1 MAFRVTVL
9 DMETGEERVF
19 VRNACGVICAA
30 VMPKEGEEDKYDGVA
45 AADVAENVPIGTA
58 GLLVRLTEN
67 AVKLV
72 TEKDS
77 RIRQKMAEDDAAWA
91 AAQAEKEATAKK
103 KSAPQEGRQAHG
115 QEGGQVMKLK
125 LTMTNAETGEV
136 LQEETNLD
144 FAMMAYGRKIEEGVD
159 MACRTETR
167 DVTTLAYASF
177 LCGVE
182 DSVKKAVCENKMEE
196 AYTLMN
202 IKTLMDSL
210 ERAKKKDANKTEDAG
225 KKEGEQG

>member
-1 MAFRVTVL
+1 MAFRVTVR

-45 AADVAENVPIGTA
+45 AVNVAENVPIGTA

-91 AAQAEKEATAKK
+91 AVQAEKEATAKK
-103 KSAPQEGRQAHG
+103 KSAPK
-115 QEGGQVMKLK
+115 EGGK
-125 LTMTNAETGEV
+125 
-136 LQEETNLD
+136 
-144 FAMMAYGRKIEEGVD
+144 
-159 MACRTETR
+159 RT
-167 DVTTLAYASF
+167 A
-177 LCGVE
+177 
-182 DSVKKAVCENKMEE
+182 
-196 AYTLMN
+196 
-202 IKTLMDSL
+202 
-210 ERAKKKDANKTEDAG
+210 

>member
-45 AADVAENVPIGTA
+45 TANVAENVPIGTA

-91 AAQAEKEATAKK
+91 AAQAEQETAPKK
-103 KSAPQEGRQAHG
+103 KPAARK
-115 QEGGQVMKLK
+115 GGK
-125 LTMTNAETGEV
+125 
-136 LQEETNLD
+136 
-144 FAMMAYGRKIEEGVD
+144 
-159 MACRTETR
+159 RTAR
-167 DVTTLAYASF
+167 
-177 LCGVE
+177 
-182 DSVKKAVCENKMEE
+182 
-196 AYTLMN
+196 
-202 IKTLMDSL
+202 
-210 ERAKKKDANKTEDAG
+210 
-225 KKEGEQG
+225 KEGK

>member
-9 DMETGEERVF
+9 DMDTGEERVF

-45 AADVAENVPIGTA
+45 TANVAENVPIGTA

-91 AAQAEKEATAKK
+91 AAQAEKEVTAKK
-103 KSAPQEGRQAHG
+103 KSAPKK
-115 QEGGQVMKLK
+115 GGK
-125 LTMTNAETGEV
+125 
-136 LQEETNLD
+136 
-144 FAMMAYGRKIEEGVD
+144 
-159 MACRTETR
+159 RT
-167 DVTTLAYASF
+167 A
-177 LCGVE
+177 
-182 DSVKKAVCENKMEE
+182 
-196 AYTLMN
+196 
-202 IKTLMDSL
+202 
-210 ERAKKKDANKTEDAG
+210 
-225 KKEGEQG
+225 KKEGK

>member
-30 VMPKEGEEDKYDGVA
+30 VMPKEGESDKYDGVA
-45 AADVAENVPIGTA
+45 AANVAENVPIGTA

-91 AAQAEKEATAKK
+91 AEQAAQETAEKKKPAAKKGGKRTAKK
-103 KSAPQEGRQAHG
+103 EG
-115 QEGGQVMKLK
+115 K
-125 LTMTNAETGEV
+125 
-136 LQEETNLD
+136 
-144 FAMMAYGRKIEEGVD
+144 
-159 MACRTETR
+159 
-167 DVTTLAYASF
+167 
-177 LCGVE
+177 
-182 DSVKKAVCENKMEE
+182 
-196 AYTLMN
+196 
-202 IKTLMDSL
+202 
-210 ERAKKKDANKTEDAG
+210 
-225 KKEGEQG
+225 